1 MPAPP
6 VDIYVRVSRVG
17 KRENLTSPEDQ
28 ERDARAFAASHG
40 LTIGKVIRDID
51 QSGGK
56 LERPGLSEARARIAA
71 GESGGIVV
79 AYLSR
84 ATRDTAQGL
93 TLLDEITR
101 AGGAVYAP
109 NLPDYTN
116 ADGRMLTT
124 IQLAIDTGYR
134 ERKSAEFDRA
144 KAGAIAAGI
153 PVITRPAVGYRR
165 RKDRR
170 LEPHP
175 RIAPVIREAFERRA
189 AGEGPT
195 AIGRFLEANNVRT
208 SQGSKM
214 WSKQAVAG
222 LIKSRTYLGELRS
235 GQHRNPAAHEP
246 IVDLAL
252 WTAAQHPNPRKAP
265 ARKSDGYLLS
275 GLIRCSGCG
284 YSLQGTPMRKR
295 RVYRCTVRHAGGPCP
310 APIYVECGSADATT
324 TEAFWRLV
332 TDIHARG
339 TTDTGPAL
347 AALQEAQERAQG
359 ALEHYMAPDVQE
371 AIGDPA
377 LWAQGLRERRQA
389 RDRAAEAVGHARAAQ
404 PVDMPDVATLRDVWE
419 NGTTAERRELLSA
432 RFDCF
437 ALHRDPIEVVAY
449 PTGTAPD
456 GLPRQ
461 GFKARPGLAPFPER
475 PVEQGA
481 GELARAA

>member
-1 MPAPP
+1 MPALP
-6 VDIYVRVSRVG
+6 VDIYVRVSRRG
-17 KRENLTSPEDQ
+17 GRGHLTSEEDQ
-28 ERDARAFAASHG
+28 ERDARQFAAGHG
-40 LTIGKVIRDID
+40 LTTGKVIRDMD

-56 LERPGLSEARARIAA
+56 LERPGLSEARARIAS

-93 TLLDEITR
+93 MLLDEITR

-134 ERKSAEFDRA
+134 QRKSAEFDRA

-153 PVITRPAVGYRR
+153 PVITRPAVGYRQ

-170 LEPHP
+170 LEPDP
-175 RIAPVIREAFERRA
+175 RSAPTIREAFERRA

-195 AIGRFLEANNVRT
+195 AIGRFLEANRVRT
-208 SQGSKM
+208 SQGSKT

-235 GQHRNPAAHEP
+235 GKHRNPAAHEP

-295 RVYRCTVRHAGGPCP
+295 RVYRCTVRHAGGICP
-310 APIYVECGSADATT
+310 APVYVECGPADATA
-324 TEAFWRLV
+324 TEAFWALV
-332 TDIHARG
+332 ADIHARG
-339 TTDTGPAL
+339 TTDAGPAL
-347 AALQEAQERAQG
+347 DALQAAYERAQR
-359 ALEHYMAPDVQE
+359 ALKQYMAPDVQE
-371 AIGDPA
+371 AVGDAA
-377 LWAQGLRERRQA
+377 LWAEGLRERSQA
-389 RDRAAEAVGHARAAQ
+389 RDRAAEALGLARAAR
-404 PVDMPDVATLRDVWE
+404 PADDVPDVATLRDVWE
-419 NGTTAERRELLSA
+419 NGTTAERRELLAA

-437 ALHRDPIEVVAY
+437 ALYRDPVEVVAY

-461 GFKARPGLAPFPER
+461 GFKARPGMVPFPQR

-481 GELARAA
+481 GELAAA

>member
-1 MPAPP
+1 MPALP

-28 ERDARAFAASHG
+28 ERDARAFAAGHG
-40 LTIGKVIRDID
+40 LEVGKVIRDID

-71 GESGGIVV
+71 GRSGGIVV

-134 ERKSAEFDRA
+134 ERKASEFDRA

-153 PVITRPAVGYRR
+153 PVITRPAVGYRQ

-170 LEPHP
+170 LEPDP
-175 RIAPVIREAFERRA
+175 RVAPIILEAFERRA

-195 AIGRFLEANNVRT
+195 DIGRFLQANRVRT
-208 SQGSKM
+208 SQGSNV

-222 LIKSRTYLGELRS
+222 MIASRTYLGELRS
-235 GQHRNPAAHEP
+235 GRHVNVAAHEP

-252 WTAAQHPNPRKAP
+252 WTAAQHPNGRRAP
-265 ARKSDGYLLS
+265 ARVVGGGYLLS
-275 GLIRCSGCG
+275 GLIRCATCG
-284 YSLQGTPMRKR
+284 YCLQGTPMRKR
-295 RVYRCTVRHAGGPCP
+295 RVYRCTVRHAGGVCP
-310 APIYVECGSADATT
+310 NPSRIEVAAADSAA
-324 TEAFWRLV
+324 TEAFWSLV
-332 TDIHARG
+332 SDLEAHGSADTG
-339 TTDTGPAL
+339 TTL
-347 AALQEAQERAQG
+347 AVLEATLERAQR
-359 ALEHYMAPDVQE
+359 ALQQYMDPQVQE
-371 AIGDPA
+371 AVGDVA
-377 LWAQGLRERRQA
+377 LWTAGLTERRDT
-389 RDRAAEAVGHARAAQ
+389 RDRAAEELGRARAAN
-404 PVDMPDVATLRDVWE
+404 PSVDLPDVATLSGMWE
-419 NGTTAERRELLSA
+419 QATTADRRELMAA

-437 ALHRDPIEVVAY
+437 ALYRDPAELVAY
-449 PTGTAPD
+449 VRGSAPA

-461 GFKARPGLAPFPER
+461 GFKARPGMVPFPDR
-475 PVEQGA
+475 PSR
-481 GELARAA
+481 ELVAA